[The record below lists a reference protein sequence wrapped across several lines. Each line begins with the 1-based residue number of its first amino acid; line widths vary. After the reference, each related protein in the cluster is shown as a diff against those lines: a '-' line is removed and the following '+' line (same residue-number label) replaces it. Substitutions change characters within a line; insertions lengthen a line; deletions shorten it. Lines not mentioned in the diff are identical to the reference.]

1 MVMRK
6 KLDTILI
13 LIIFIA
19 TTFGVYL
26 NIEKQRSIDKSK
38 LPEKVEES
46 RLFQRWI
53 TNLKN
58 HDLDIDADDFKLK
71 EENEIYNTTW
81 MAVYSIDDPEQKALY
96 EKTLEEH
103 KNLDKVVFSP
113 NGRIF
118 VDFRNVPRDNIMAN
132 EVRVYGLKEDKII
145 DARVLDCS
153 TKGNCYFDRA
163 YFLDNDV
170 FVISEFSRNID
181 KKDSTVAD
189 CPITQKCLYT
199 IKLHVVDLVHNK
211 RAIYVSEPF
220 EAILSD
226 LIKLLYEVEI

>member
-1 MVMRK
+1 MRK

-170 FVISEFSRNID
+170 FVISEFSRDID
-181 KKDSTVAD
+181 KKSPTVEN
-189 CPITQKCLYT
+189 CSVTQKCTYT